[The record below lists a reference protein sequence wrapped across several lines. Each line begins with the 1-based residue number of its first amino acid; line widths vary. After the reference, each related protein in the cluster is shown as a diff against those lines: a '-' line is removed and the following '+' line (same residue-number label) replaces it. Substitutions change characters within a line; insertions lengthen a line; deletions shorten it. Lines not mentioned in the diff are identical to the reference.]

1 MMRGEKT
8 FFAKDFYT
16 EVKVTLKTT
25 INAKVVSYNDDVN
38 KIAKEAV
45 QEKNAIENLNFL
57 MNLAMVANPNFRMC
71 PRHSTKPETI
81 LILNYAENVVRLFER
96 SL

>member
-16 EVKVTLKTT
+16 KVKVTLKTT
-25 INAKVVSYNDDVN
+25 INAKVVSYNDDIN

-45 QEKNAIENLNFL
+45 QEKNAIENL
-57 MNLAMVANPNFRMC
+57 PW
-71 PRHSTKPETI
+71 
-81 LILNYAENVVRLFER
+81 
-96 SL
+96 